1 MTQTAII
8 RIVKVEYSQA
18 PVIRCVARKD
28 IPELGIKEGSC
39 FYLARSSKND
49 GTYYIASWNYAEMT
63 WDCRCPATKP
73 CYHMGLISKDCHK
86 EHVVHSFKPLS
97 KAEKFALLRQQYDVR
112 YQAQASQD
120 AERLQEQLR
129 SAVNRQI
136 AEIMSGERVV
146 APLRGTNRAF
156 SILR

>member
-1 MTQTAII
+1 MTQAAITTI
-8 RIVKVEYSQA
+8 KIEYTEA
-18 PVIRCVARKD
+18 ATIRCVARKD
-28 IPELGIKEGSC
+28 LPELGIKEGSC

-49 GTYYIASWNYAEMT
+49 GTYYIAIWNYAEMT

-86 EHVVHSFKPLS
+86 EHVVQGYKPLT
-97 KAEKFALLRQQYDVR
+97 KAQKFALLRQKYDYR
-112 YQAQASQD
+112 YQAPARQD
-120 AERLQEQLR
+120 AEWLQEQLR
-129 SAVNRQI
+129 SAVNRQV

-146 APLRGTNRAF
+146 VAPLNGNRAF